1 MQFVRADTATKVV
14 IGPVVAVGDGF
25 APVTTLDVGTADE
38 AEIIKHDAAAVTDI
52 SGRTFAA
59 IANADGYYNLSLI
72 SGDVDTEGRLKV
84 LINDDSLVLPVDQD
98 IMVMNQNA
106 FDALYAVAGTALLSV
121 NMKEI
126 NDNATSAI
134 RLALSAA
141 AIAQGVCEAT
151 PSNTIIQTDLAEA
164 DNDIYIGRIVIFLD
178 GPAQD
183 EATEIT
189 DYVGATGTLT
199 VTALA
204 QTPLVGNAFIII

>member
-25 APVTTLDVGTADE
+25 VPVTTLAVGTADE

-72 SGDVDTEGRLKV
+72 AGDVDTEGRLKV

-106 FDALYAVAGTALLSV
+106 FDSLYAVTGTDLLSV
-121 NMKEI
+121 NLKEL
-126 NDNATSAI
+126 NDDATAAI

-141 AIAQGVCEAT
+141 AIEVGACEGT
-151 PSNTIIQTDLAEA
+151 PSTSVIQTDLAEA
-164 DNDIYIGRIVIFLD
+164 QDDIYIGAVVIFTSGAARGERTD
-178 GPAQD
+178 
-183 EATEIT
+183 IT
-189 DYVGATGTLT
+189 DYVGATGTIT
-199 VTALA
+199 VTPLA
-204 QTPLVGNAFIII
+204 NAPAAADTFVLI